1 MGSVTLD
8 VELEDRTLTNLTVSP
23 IHAAIILH
31 FQDRSTSSLVLSVF
45 ISHSTEVP
53 RMSHDNVLADTGSWT
68 LEELSGKLAAPK
80 ELVHRKLAL
89 WQQHGVLREEAG
101 GRYYVV
107 ETGSSKEKMERGVM
121 LIDSD
126 EERDSNTTT
135 QSEQREEKLQVL
147 HAHASNIHVH
157 ASREVS
163 LPVLV
168 SSHEYHL
175 ITRRVLSMYGH
186 THTLSSSINPE
197 EGFRHLHTNSPTFHE
212 PDRCV
217 KTCMRTH

>member
-1 MGSVTLD
+1 M
-8 VELEDRTLTNLTVSP
+8 
-23 IHAAIILH
+23 
-31 FQDRSTSSLVLSVF
+31 
-45 ISHSTEVP
+45 
-53 RMSHDNVLADTGSWT
+53 
-68 LEELSGKLAAPK
+68 KLGAPK

-147 HAHASNIHVH
+147 
-157 ASREVS
+157 
-163 LPVLV
+163 
-168 SSHEYHL
+168 
-175 ITRRVLSMYGH
+175 TTH
-186 THTLSSSINPE
+186 THDKYEYLKTHFKTLIFCLASCS
-197 EGFRHLHTNSPTFHE
+197 GPTSR
-212 PDRCV
+212 PC
-217 KTCMRTH
+217 